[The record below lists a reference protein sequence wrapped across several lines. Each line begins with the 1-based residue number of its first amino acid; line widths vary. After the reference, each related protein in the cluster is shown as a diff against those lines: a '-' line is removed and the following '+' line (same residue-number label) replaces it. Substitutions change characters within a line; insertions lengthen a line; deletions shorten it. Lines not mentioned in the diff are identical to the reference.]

1 LSSPRTADRIR
12 SLGSDTAIYGV
23 STILGRFLT
32 FLLTPL
38 YTHVLVPGDLGIV
51 ANVYAYIAL
60 LNVVYGYGME
70 SAYMKYVSTLEVG
83 TKRQVFSV
91 PFAAV
96 AITSILFSL
105 AIALNASWLGGA
117 AGVPAGHTNLLLYGA
132 AILLLDALALFP
144 FAALR
149 MERKAR
155 VFAAIKLGG
164 ILVNVVLNVV
174 LLFGAHL
181 GIEGI
186 FISNLVSSALTLGLL
201 APVIVDRFAPGWHS
215 GLLRAL
221 LRFGLPT
228 VPAGFAAMLIQVVNR
243 PILESLKGSA
253 AVGIFQANYRL
264 GIIMMLLV
272 SMFDFAWRPFFFAH
286 ANDPDARQLF
296 ARILTYVVAG
306 LTTVFLLLSFF
317 LPDLVRAP
325 IWGGYPLIAKPY
337 WVGLEIV
344 PVILFAYLFLGVYNN
359 LVAGV
364 YIQKRTELLPAVTFL
379 GAGLN
384 IVANLLLIPPFG
396 LMGAAYATL
405 ISYAA
410 ETAAMALFVRRIYP
424 VPYEGNR
431 LAKIALSAGAV
442 YVVSLVLPSDVWGL
456 AGRVALAAAFFL
468 LLHLLRF
475 LRPGELYALAAV
487 LRRRAPAAPAESPPP
502 PPAE

>member
-1 LSSPRTADRIR
+1 MSSRIR
-12 SLGSDTAIYGV
+12 SLGSDTAVYGV

-38 YTHVLVPGDLGIV
+38 YTHVLVPGELGIV
-51 ANVYAYIAL
+51 ANAYAYIAL

-70 SAYMKYVSTLEVG
+70 SAYMKYVSTLEIG
-83 TKRQVFSV
+83 SKRQVFSV

-96 AITSILFSL
+96 AGTATLFSL
-105 AIALNASWLGGA
+105 AIILGASWVGDA
-117 AGVPAGHTNLLLYGA
+117 ISVPSDRTNLLVYGA
-132 AILLLDALALFP
+132 AILFLDALALIP

-155 VFAAIKLGG
+155 TFAAVKLGG
-164 ILVNVVLNVV
+164 ILINVALNVV
-174 LLFGAHL
+174 LLFGARL

-186 FISNLVSSALTLGLL
+186 FISNLVSSALTLAML
-201 APVIVDRFAPGWHS
+201 APTIVDRFAPGWHG
-215 GLLRAL
+215 GLFRAL

-243 PILESLKGSA
+243 PILESIKGSD

-286 ANDPDARQLF
+286 ANDTDARQLF
-296 ARILTYVVAG
+296 ARVLTYVVAG

-317 LPDLVRAP
+317 LSDIVRAP

-337 WVGLEIV
+337 WAGLEIV
-344 PVILFAYLFLGVYNN
+344 PVILLAYLFLGVYNN

-364 YIQKRTELLPAVTFL
+364 YIQKRTELLPAVTML

-384 IVANLLLIPPFG
+384 IAANLVLIPPFG

-405 ISYAA
+405 LSYVVQS
-410 ETAAMALFVRRIYP
+410 AAMGAISHRVYP
-424 VPYEGNR
+424 VPYELDR
-431 LAKIALSAGAV
+431 LAKIALSAAGV
-442 YVVSLVLPSDVWGL
+442 YAVSLLLPDGVWGL
-456 AGRVALAAAFFL
+456 AGRAALALTFL
-468 LLHLLRF
+468 ALLYFLRF
-475 LRPGELYALAAV
+475 FRPGELHALAELA
-487 LRRRAPAAPAESPPP
+487 RRRAPAVPAEPAPA
-502 PPAE
+502 PPAD

>member
-1 LSSPRTADRIR
+1 LSSPRTSDRIR
-12 SLGSDTAIYGV
+12 SLGSDTAVYGV

-83 TKRQVFSV
+83 TKRQVFSI
-91 PFAAV
+91 PFVAV
-96 AITSILFSL
+96 ACTATLFSL
-105 AIALNASWLGGA
+105 AIMLNASRLGGA
-117 AGVPAGHTNLLLYGA
+117 VGVPVEWTHLLVYGA
-132 AILLLDALALFP
+132 AILFLDALALIP

-155 VFAAIKLGG
+155 TFAAIKLGG
-164 ILVNVVLNVV
+164 IGINVVLNVV
-174 LLFGAHL
+174 LLFSAHL

-186 FISNLVSSALTLGLL
+186 FISNLVSSALTLAMLT
-201 APVIVDRFAPGWHS
+201 PTIVDRFAPGWHS
-215 GLLRAL
+215 GLFRAL

-228 VPAGFAAMLIQVVNR
+228 VPAGFAAMLVQVVNR

-264 GIIMMLLV
+264 GIFMMLLV

-286 ANDPDARQLF
+286 ANDSDARQLF

-306 LTTVFLLLSFF
+306 LATVFLLLSFF

-344 PVILFAYLFLGVYNN
+344 PVILLAYLFLGVYNN
-359 LVAGV
+359 LVAGI
-364 YIQKRTELLPAVTFL
+364 YIQKRTEVLPAVTFV

-384 IVANLLLIPPFG
+384 IAANLLLIPPFG
-396 LMGAAYATL
+396 LMGAACATL
-405 ISYAA
+405 ISYAV
-410 ETAAMALFVRRIYP
+410 ETTVMALFVRRIYP
-424 VPYEGNR
+424 VPYEGKR

-442 YVVSLVLPSDVWGL
+442 YVASLVLPSDVWGL
-456 AGRVALAAAFFL
+456 VGRAVLAAVFFL
-468 LLHLLRF
+468 LLHFLRF
-475 LRPGELYALAAV
+475 FRPGELYALASLV
-487 LRRRAPAAPAESPPP
+487 RRRGPAAPAEPPP
-502 PPAE
+502 PSPTE